1 MIMNEKKKILIIE
14 DHDSIR
20 LLLGNFLGKEFNV
33 FTMKDGFDGLMWL
46 SNGNIPDLILLDL
59 DMPRVSGLEFLTNIR
74 GSGFFAEIPVI
85 VVSGKDSSELYDEC
99 HQFGIHEYLTKPFNP
114 IKLKEMIGNAFQDTT
129 SKGRRATI

>member
-20 LLLGNFLGKEFNV
+20 LLLGNFLSKEFNV
-33 FTMKDGFDGLMWL
+33 FTMKDGFDALMWL

-59 DMPRVSGLEFLTNIR
+59 GMPRVNGLEFLTNIR

-85 VVSGKDSSELYDEC
+85 VVSGKDNSELLAEC
-99 HQFGIHEYLTKPFNP
+99 KKFGIHEYLTKPFNP
-114 IKLKEMIGNAFQDTT
+114 IKLKEMIGNAFQDKK
-129 SKGRRATI
+129 SRRAAS

>member
-20 LLLGNFLGKEFNV
+20 LLLGNFLSKEFNV
-33 FTMKDGFDGLMWL
+33 FTMKDGFDALMWL

-59 DMPRVSGLEFLTNIR
+59 GMPRVNGLEFLTNIR

-85 VVSGKDSSELYDEC
+85 VVSRKDNSELLAEC
-99 HQFGIHEYLTKPFNP
+99 KKFGIHEYLTKPFNP
-114 IKLKEMIGNAFQDTT
+114 IKLKEMIGNAFQDKK
-129 SKGRRATI
+129 SRRAAS

>member
-20 LLLGNFLGKEFNV
+20 LLLGNFLSKEFNV
-33 FTMKDGFDGLMWL
+33 FTMKDGFDALMWL

-59 DMPRVSGLEFLTNIR
+59 GMPRVNGLEFLTNIR

-85 VVSGKDSSELYDEC
+85 VVSAKDTSELLEQC
-99 HQFGIHEYLTKPFNP
+99 HAFGIHEYLTKPFNP
-114 IKLKEMIGNAFQDTT
+114 IKLKEMIGTAFQ
-129 SKGRRATI
+129 SNKGKTRRATS